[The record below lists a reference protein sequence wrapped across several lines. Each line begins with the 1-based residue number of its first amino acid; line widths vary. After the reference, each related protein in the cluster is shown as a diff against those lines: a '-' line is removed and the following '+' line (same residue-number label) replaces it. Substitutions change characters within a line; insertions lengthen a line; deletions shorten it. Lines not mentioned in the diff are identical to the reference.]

1 MELSKSLLEAMR
13 DYVKQYPRISDLD
26 LHIDQTDSE
35 PVNFSVETAGLTLV
49 SEDVCGNET
58 WQYNALLHSREYTAD
73 DMQRLDASEFTEAFI
88 FWIRTQNKQQ
98 NFPETGEDIEPQSIT
113 ADNGLLL
120 ALDENGDRGL
130 YQIQIHFTFT
140 IINDDF

>member
-58 WQYNALLHSREYTAD
+58 WQYNSLLHSREYTAD
-73 DMQRLDASEFTEAFI
+73 DMQRLDASEFTEAFV
-88 FWIRTQNKQQ
+88 FWIRFQNKEQ